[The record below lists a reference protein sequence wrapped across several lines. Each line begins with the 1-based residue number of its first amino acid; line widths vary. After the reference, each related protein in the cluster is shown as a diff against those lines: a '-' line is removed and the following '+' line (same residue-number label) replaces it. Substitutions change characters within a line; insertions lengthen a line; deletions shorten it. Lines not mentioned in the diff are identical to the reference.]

1 MMLHIVNMVWAVLQR
16 FHFMVNQLRLFL
28 FLPTV
33 FCYGFLFSQKADS
46 TLVLKHFAE
55 ILNTKGPRNYKN
67 ITALNKVAS
76 YIHQEFDQYTD
87 STIYQEYEVGKNVYK
102 NVIGSFGTKHENRI
116 IIGAHYDVCG
126 AQDGADD
133 NASGVVGLL
142 ELARLLKGKE
152 LNARIDLVAY
162 SLEEPPFFRSQNMG
176 SYVHAKWLADNRI
189 KVDGMI
195 CLEMIGYFNDA
206 KKSQD
211 YPLGL
216 LKMFYGGRG
225 DYITVVSKFNR
236 GKFARQYKRKMKKN
250 KNVKTKAFQAPGK
263 LPGIDFSD
271 HLNYWK
277 FGYSAVMITNT
288 GFYRNKNYHHS
299 TDKLETLDIERM
311 TAVIQSV
318 YETVT
323 EITLPKE

>member
-1 MMLHIVNMVWAVLQR
+1 MMRHTINTAWVVLQQ
-16 FHFMVNQLRLFL
+16 FLFMVTRTLIIFFALL
-28 FLPTV
+28 CAGST
-33 FCYGFLFSQKADS
+33 FSQKADS
-46 TLVLKHFAE
+46 TIVLSHFDK
-55 ILNTKGPRNYKN
+55 ILDTDGPRDHLNTK
-67 ITALNKVAS
+67 ALNKVAA
-76 YIHQEFDQYTD
+76 YIHEVFEQYAD
-87 STIYQEYEVGKNVYK
+87 STNYQNYEVGDKTYK
-102 NVIGSFGTKHENRI
+102 NVIGSFGTEHENRI

-126 AQDGADD
+126 NQDGADD

-142 ELARLLKGKE
+142 ELARLLKGQK
-152 LNARIDLVAY
+152 LNARIDLVGY
-162 SLEEPPFFRSQNMG
+162 SLEEPPYFRSKNMG
-176 SYVHAKWLADNRI
+176 SYVHAKWLHDSEI

-211 YPLGL
+211 YPLGI
-216 LKMFYGGRG
+216 LKMFYGGKG
-225 DYITVVSKFNR
+225 DYITVVSKFSR

-288 GFYRNKNYHHS
+288 GFYRNKNYHHD
-299 TDKLETLDIERM
+299 TDKLETLDISRM
-311 TAVIQSV
+311 TGVIQSV
-318 YETVT
+318 YETVS
-323 EITLPKE
+323 EITQPKE